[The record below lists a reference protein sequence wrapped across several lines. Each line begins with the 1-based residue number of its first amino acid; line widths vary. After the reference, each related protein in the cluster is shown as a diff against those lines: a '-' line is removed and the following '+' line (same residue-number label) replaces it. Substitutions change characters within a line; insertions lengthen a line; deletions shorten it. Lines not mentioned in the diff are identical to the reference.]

1 MEKVYQVMAWPLAAV
16 FAIVVLLSTYDAQAL
31 TLKSGEVLTS
41 EGVKDAGSTENAKR
55 NLAKNGYH
63 VSGGNV
69 YLDVDGTVISVS
81 LSDLRGKSKT
91 QISEI
96 IGEAAV
102 EQLSD
107 QYDSVEAHVAELSA
121 EGMDAIN
128 GMAMSAEKIA
138 NHIMESD
145 SVTGAV
151 AGISEEVHE
160 QVQEILSSE
169 IVTDAAGIEYN
180 PNDGPCS
187 GAGC

>member
-1 MEKVYQVMAWPLAAV
+1 MEKATQVIAWMLAIT
-16 FAIVVLLSTYDAQAL
+16 FAIVVLLAYGPANAL
-31 TLKSGEVLTS
+31 TLKSGEVYTS
-41 EGVKDAGSTENAKR
+41 EGVKDAGSTKNAQR
-55 NLAKNGYH
+55 NLEKNGYH
-63 VSGGNV
+63 VAGGNV
-69 YLDVDGTVISVS
+69 YLDVDGTVVTVS

-91 QISEI
+91 QIAEI

-107 QYDSVEAHVAELSA
+107 QYDAVEAHVAELSA

-128 GMAMSAEKIA
+128 GMAMSAEEIA

-160 QVQEILSSE
+160 QVQEILASE

-180 PNDGPCS
+180 PNEGPCS